1 MSLLFSGAQA
11 LTIPE
16 TLDLLYSATNGHS
29 WSKNSGWSD
38 DYEYNYCEWPGITCY
53 NVDRYNEMYR
63 QIEISIVV
71 FVVSVLLL
79 ISVATTLFFLQIE
92 QELVTNR
99 VASLIVERQQ
109 ILRQVELTPAIQHQ
123 YKSLFAAKVPKQKD
137 FLDSIYGY

>member
-1 MSLLFSGAQA
+1 
-11 LTIPE
+11 
-16 TLDLLYSATNGHS
+16 
-29 WSKNSGWSD
+29 
-38 DYEYNYCEWPGITCY
+38 
-53 NVDRYNEMYR
+53 MYR